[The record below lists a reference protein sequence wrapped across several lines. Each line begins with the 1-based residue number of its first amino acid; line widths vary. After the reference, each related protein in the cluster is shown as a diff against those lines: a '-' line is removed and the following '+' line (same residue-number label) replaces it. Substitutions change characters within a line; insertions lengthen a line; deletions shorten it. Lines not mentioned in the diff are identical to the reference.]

1 MALQRAIAVVV
12 VIVSLLSVLKKGVRV
27 QAFRTCGSASLRRTP
42 ACRTTSAA
50 RRLELPF
57 FQRSQEKKNEAAY
70 LTSKQGSPNPCW
82 LAQTP
87 LARAPDA
94 APDLDLSEL
103 LKFNVQDPEVSNS
116 APQAQSFL
124 EPGLALSLCAR
135 CQRAALPSALLQA
148 GGLGGFGLLFE
159 GDTSIGTHCP
169 ELPVHKN
176 PNSWVFPS
184 GRSRA
189 PSAQALSQ
197 KSHSFSEPSISS
209 SQKRRSKSLMLP
221 EPWSAVMCAPRQVG
235 SGATRNIGSWEVCGA
250 VTVFM
255 QT

>member
-1 MALQRAIAVVV
+1 MWLSQPSQDPSLPYHERCPKAGRQASMAVPIHAGLHKPP
-12 VIVSLLSVLKKGVRV
+12 SLEPLM
-27 QAFRTCGSASLRRTP
+27 QPRTRP
-42 ACRTTSAA
+42 
-50 RRLELPF
+50 
-57 FQRSQEKKNEAAY
+57 
-70 LTSKQGSPNPCW
+70 
-82 LAQTP
+82 
-87 LARAPDA
+87 
-94 APDLDLSEL
+94 SEL

-116 APQAQSFL
+116 APQPQSFL

-148 GGLGGFGLLFE
+148 RGIGGFGSLFE

-189 PSAQALSQ
+189 QSAQALSQ
-197 KSHSFSEPSISS
+197 KSHRFSEPSISS
-209 SQKRRSKSLMLP
+209 SQKQRSKSPMLP